1 MASHA
6 GAWPAVSIGIEI
18 YGKRDFH
25 RKIADSITIS
35 ATIDNRFYC
44 AAAEKFRDRGRC
56 IGDLISRLR
65 YPGARMASLALDQ
78 STPRARPETP
88 ARAPVELI
96 DSRAI
101 GVDLEKIAK
110 AHEGNEREMRTAL
123 AKRLKAALIE
133 GRAKAEQLLL
143 KDRQGRRC
151 AERLCRMEDEIIRIL
166 FEFAK
171 KHLYPSQN
179 PSESEHMAVIA
190 TGGYGRGLQAP
201 GSDIDLLFL
210 LPYKQTAW
218 GESIAEAILYCLWD
232 TGLKVGHATR
242 SVDECIRQAK
252 ADMTIRTAIL
262 EARFLLGDRK
272 LYDELVKRFDND
284 VVRNTAAKFVAAKL
298 AEREERIRRSGQ
310 SRYLVEPNVKDG
322 KGGLRDLHT
331 LFWIA
336 KYVYR
341 VREPDELIKRGVFDK
356 HEYQLFRRCEDFL
369 WAVRCHMHFVTNR
382 AEERLGFDIQRE
394 IAQRL
399 GYTAHPG
406 QQDVERFM
414 KHYFLIAKDVGD
426 LTAIVCAQLED
437 DQNKSIPVLS
447 RVMAKFVTA
456 KRKVLTETEDFIV
469 DKNRIRLAQANVFK
483 RDPVNLIRIFRLA
496 QKHNLAFHPDAMRVI
511 TRSLHLINS
520 DLRDDKEANRL
531 FLEIIISKNDPETV
545 LRRMNEAGVLGRF
558 VPAFGKIVAMMQFNM
573 YHHYTVDEHLL
584 RCIGLLADIERGE
597 KDTPLAHELFQ
608 SLRPG
613 NRTVLYVTM
622 FLHDIAKGRIE
633 DHSIAGAR
641 VARRLCPRLG
651 LSAADTEVV
660 AWLIENHLVMSSVA
674 QSRDLSDRKTIENF
688 AAVVQSTERLKLLM
702 ILTTADIRAVG
713 PGVWNGW
720 KAQLLRTLYYETEP
734 VLTGGFSEVN
744 RAQRVATAQTEFRQ
758 ALKHWPA
765 ERLESYISRLY
776 PAYWL
781 KVDLQHKVEHA
792 HFLMGAEDAGKTLA
806 TTVGYDSGN
815 VTELTVLAPDHPWL
829 LSIIAG
835 ACAMAGANIVDAQ
848 IFTTT
853 DGLALDTISLSRE
866 FERDEDEQRR
876 ANRIAD
882 SIEKA
887 LRGELRLPDTLG
899 KRVAPKGRIKAF
911 ALEPTVAIN
920 NQWSHRYTMMEVT
933 GLDRTGLLYEMT
945 TTLSKLNLNIASAHV
960 ATFGERVVDVFYVT
974 DLMGAQITSPT
985 RQAAIKRAI
994 IPLFGPEAKPSKAK
1008 AEA

>member
-1 MASHA
+1 LQA
-6 GAWPAVSIGIEI
+6 
-18 YGKRDFH
+18 
-25 RKIADSITIS
+25 
-35 ATIDNRFYC
+35 
-44 AAAEKFRDRGRC
+44 
-56 IGDLISRLR
+56 RLR
-65 YPGARMASLALDQ
+65 YLDARMASLALERA
-78 STPRARPETP
+78 PRPSEAP
-88 ARAPVELI
+88 ARAPNELI

-101 GVDLEKIAK
+101 AADLEKLATVHAGK
-110 AHEGNEREMRTAL
+110 EREMRTAL
-123 AKRLKAALIE
+123 AQRLKEALIE
-133 GRAKAEQLLL
+133 GRAKAELLLL
-143 KDRQGRRC
+143 KDRHGRRC
-151 AERLCRMEDEIIRIL
+151 AVRLCKMEDELIRLL

-179 PSESEHMAVIA
+179 PSDSERMTVIA

-218 GESIAEAILYCLWD
+218 GEQIAEAILYCLWD

-272 LYDELVKRFDND
+272 LFDELVTRFDNE
-284 VVRNTAAKFVAAKL
+284 VVRGSAPQFVAAKL
-298 AEREERIRRSGQ
+298 AEREDRVRRSGQ

-341 VREPDELIKRGVFDK
+341 VQEPDELIKRGVFDK
-356 HEYQLFRRCEDFL
+356 EEYQRFRACEDFL
-369 WAVRCHMHFVTNR
+369 WAVRCHIHFVSGR
-382 AEERLGFDIQRE
+382 AEERLSFDIQRE
-394 IAQRL
+394 IAVRL

-406 QQDVERFM
+406 MKDVERFM

-426 LTAIVCAQLED
+426 LTAILCAELED
-437 DQNKSIPVLS
+437 SQAKSVPVLS
-447 RVMAKFVTA
+447 RLMAKFRPVK
-456 KRKVLTETEDFIV
+456 KRKLAESADFIV
-469 DKNRIRLAQANVFK
+469 DKNRITVTSPGAFK
-483 RDPVNLIRIFRLA
+483 RDPVDLIRIFQLA
-496 QKHNLAFHPDAMRVI
+496 QKHNLAFHPDAMRAI
-511 TRSLHLINS
+511 TRSLKLI
-520 DLRDDKEANRL
+520 DGKLRGDEEANKL
-531 FLEIIISKNDPETV
+531 FLEILTSKNDSETV

-584 RCIGLLADIERGE
+584 RCIGILQEIERGSNP
-597 KDTPLAHELFQ
+597 DLGLANELFHK
-608 SLRPG
+608 LAAG
-613 NRTVLYVTM
+613 NRKVIYVTM

-641 VARRLCPRLG
+641 VARRFCPRIG
-651 LSAADTEVV
+651 FSPADTETV

-688 AAVVQSTERLKLLM
+688 AAVVQSVERLKLLT

-720 KAQLLRTLYYETEP
+720 KSSLLRTLYYETEP
-734 VLTGGFSEVN
+734 ALTGGFSEVN
-744 RAQRVATAQTEFRQ
+744 RAQRIALAQDEFRQ
-758 ALKHWPA
+758 ACKDWPA
-765 ERLESYISRLY
+765 ERLETYIAHLY

-781 KVDLQHKVEHA
+781 KVDLPHKIEHA
-792 HFLMGAEDAGKTLA
+792 KFVRVAEDAGKSLA
-806 TTVGYDSGN
+806 TSISYNSGN
-815 VTELTVLAPDHPWL
+815 VTELTILAPDHPWL

-835 ACAMAGANIVDAQ
+835 ACSMAGANIVDAQ
-848 IFTTT
+848 ISTTT
-853 DGLALDTISLSRE
+853 DGRALDTISLSRE
-866 FERDEDEQRR
+866 FQHDEDEKRR
-876 ANRIAD
+876 ADRVAD

-887 LRGELRLPDTLG
+887 LRGELRLPDMVA
-899 KRVAPKGRIKAF
+899 KRVPPKGRIKAF
-911 ALEPTVAIN
+911 TLEPSITIN
-920 NQWSHRYTMMEVT
+920 NQWSHRYTMLEVA

-945 TTLSKLNLNIASAHV
+945 TTLSKLNLNIISAHV

-974 DLMGAQITSPT
+974 DLLGAQITSPT
-985 RQAAIKRAI
+985 RQAAIKRALVL
-994 IPLFGPEAKPSKAK
+994 LFATQESESKAK
-1008 AEA
+1008 AKSESKA